1 MVINSLQTDLS
12 ARGQRIDQWLSHARP
27 EHSRARWQ
35 ELVRGGA
42 VRVDGMPVK
51 NSHRLAGGETV
62 TWTEPPI
69 QPADVRPEAL
79 PLDVL
84 YEDGD
89 ILVVN
94 KPPGLV
100 VHPAPGHRGG
110 TLVNAL
116 LYHCDD
122 LSGIGGE
129 ERPGI
134 VHRLD
139 RDTSGLMVIAKS
151 EMAHRHLADQFR
163 NREISKEYWALV
175 WGSPEPETGTI
186 RTLIGRDERQRKR
199 MTTRVDSG
207 RHAVTHYRT
216 LETFFECSLLELRI
230 ETGRTH
236 QIRVH
241 MAHLGHPVMGD
252 LIYGRRKSDNQ
263 RLGVPRQMLHA
274 RRLCFLHPGNDERL
288 EFESDPPADMRE
300 FIVRL
305 RRTDRTH

>member
-1 MVINSLQTDLS
+1 
-12 ARGQRIDQWLSHARP
+12 
-27 EHSRARWQ
+27 
-35 ELVRGGA
+35 
-42 VRVDGMPVK
+42 MPVK

-62 TWTEPPI
+62 TWTEPPV

-79 PLDVL
+79 PLDVW

-100 VHPAPGHRGG
+100 VHPAPGHRDG

-175 WGSPEPETGTI
+175 WGNPQPETGTI

-216 LETFFECSLLELRI
+216 LETFSEGSLLELRI

-252 LIYGRRKSDNQ
+252 LMYGRRKNDNQ
-263 RLGVPRQMLHA
+263 RLSVPRQMLHA

-305 RRTDRTH
+305 RRTDRMH